1 MLCVPL
7 PLWRLWPQPLPGA
20 ALHNQGTRFRRSVS
34 RRTLKTILQAPLR
47 RIPYLCQSQTLDP
60 KGGSSPKSCT
70 RPWLPPG
77 TVAARTMIPLSHEI
91 LRTPFT
97 TKSSCPIWVRTS
109 WSRRLTIASPRANF
123 VTLCIGS
130 GILLPAA
137 SSRLAGTSS
146 ICALWTKSLRKSLPG
161 LWLSPSFLSSVNGCP
176 LLAYCTVIPLT
187 QARGVLAWWSCSWQ
201 WPWPWCMHLHVLA
214 SAAWSLPHAC
224 VAMWHCCPASACV
237 LQPPGFI
244 RALAVD
250 MGREGRSRRNS
261 SRPGRWARSLD
272 VGEGTTADEETS
284 SHEPHEPSASSRATT
299 SYKAL
304 LLCLGRLIRLFDSCG
319 GYPANM
325 PGILVADDAAAIHPP
340 LEPPGISMQSYSSD
354 SRSVQEP
361 LLDKDVAA
369 RLRTLAR
376 WVQRPPPLTLFG
388 RLPQDQPKSVITVLP
403 IEAMLVDADWS
414 MG

>member
-1 MLCVPL
+1 MAILRPMETYQPPGLVHRTRYGLPCLPGLFATVLLQVLCVPL

-77 TVAARTMIPLSHEI
+77 TVAARTVIPLSREI

-109 WSRRLTIASPRANF
+109 RSWRLTIASPRANF

-176 LLAYCTVIPLT
+176 LLAYCTIIPLT
-187 QARGVLAWWSCSWQ
+187 
-201 WPWPWCMHLHVLA
+201 
-214 SAAWSLPHAC
+214 
-224 VAMWHCCPASACV
+224 
-237 LQPPGFI
+237 
-244 RALAVD
+244 
-250 MGREGRSRRNS
+250 
-261 SRPGRWARSLD
+261 
-272 VGEGTTADEETS
+272 
-284 SHEPHEPSASSRATT
+284 
-299 SYKAL
+299 
-304 LLCLGRLIRLFDSCG
+304 
-319 GYPANM
+319 
-325 PGILVADDAAAIHPP
+325 
-340 LEPPGISMQSYSSD
+340 
-354 SRSVQEP
+354 
-361 LLDKDVAA
+361 
-369 RLRTLAR
+369 
-376 WVQRPPPLTLFG
+376 
-388 RLPQDQPKSVITVLP
+388 
-403 IEAMLVDADWS
+403 
-414 MG
+414 